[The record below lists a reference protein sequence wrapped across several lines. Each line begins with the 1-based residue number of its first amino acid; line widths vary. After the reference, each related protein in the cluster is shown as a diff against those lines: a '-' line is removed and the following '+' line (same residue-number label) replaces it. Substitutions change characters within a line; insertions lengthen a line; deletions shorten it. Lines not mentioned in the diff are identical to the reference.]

1 MVEAAYQLFRERG
14 YGVPLTEVAELAAVS
29 VQNVYCNFQNKRQ
42 LAREVL
48 QWAVHGR
55 AIDLPPHE
63 QAWFQELL
71 AASVA
76 SDAVRIWVENTL
88 PVYARV
94 APVAGMFLAESELT
108 ETWDRSE
115 KLRMYGFRHAMAAIA
130 PKGVFRAGCD
140 LDTAAQVMFVL
151 LSPLVYEEF
160 VTRLQWPPARWGM
173 WVADLVTRAI
183 FDSGDDAPEPT
194 FPEPGGTRR

>member
-1 MVEAAYQLFRERG
+1 MMIRKIGKISRKKPCAF
-14 YGVPLTEVAELAAVS
+14 
-29 VQNVYCNFQNKRQ
+29 
-42 LAREVL
+42 
-48 QWAVHGR
+48 
-55 AIDLPPHE
+55 
-63 QAWFQELL
+63 
-71 AASVA
+71 A

-140 LDTAAQVMFVL
+140 LDTAAQVMNT
-151 LSPLVYEEF
+151 PL
-160 VTRLQWPPARWGM
+160 G
-173 WVADLVTRAI
+173 AI
-183 FDSGDDAPEPT
+183 AAMA
-194 FPEPGGTRR
+194 